1 MNKIVM
7 TPQAGAPPP
16 PGKPPVTWRRR
27 LDVGSRIVAGLL
39 MGYVVAGLTAAVLA
53 RLLPMSK
60 VEATTTGML
69 VSFAVYA
76 AVAIWA
82 FGDPKVWRVW
92 FGLLAACALMSGA
105 LWLSIRLGGQS

>member
-1 MNKIVM
+1 MNKVVI
-7 TPQAGAPPP
+7 TPKAGAPRP
-16 PGKPPVTWRRR
+16 PGKPPITWRRR

-39 MGYVVAGLTAAVLA
+39 MGYVVAALAAAVLA

-60 VEATTTGML
+60 VEATTTSML

-76 AVAIWA
+76 GVAIWA
-82 FGDPKVWRVW
+82 FGDPKAWRVW
-92 FGLLAACALMSGA
+92 SGLLAACVVMAGV